1 MQIKSNALLKFG
13 VPVLLG
19 IALVFGLRSC
29 LNSGGDQAT
38 TAKNNSDK
46 PTRQLTESERN
57 ALGVEADSPK
67 DTVSTLVAQMQ
78 QMRQQLADSQ
88 QQSEKLREQNEQLAK
103 QKRNMQ
109 GAISNALAKQQSE
122 SRNQRDSL
130 VDSLNRKISNLRA
143 TIDIGSDNDKSKN
156 NDQDIPV
163 GLGLNG
169 ETPSGAQ
176 GGLSWVNPLE
186 VSAAGGHPK
195 KDGGSSNDG
204 GSAFSTAFASGKQAV
219 QSAGSQADQA
229 LSGNDNKAAQGTP
242 VYTVPKNATLVGSV
256 AMTAL
261 LGRVPINGSVTD
273 PYPFKVVIGTKN
285 LTANG
290 IQLPELKG
298 AIVSGTATG
307 DWTLSCVRG
316 KVKSITFIFQD
327 GTIRTVPKSDTPEG
341 GSNNNDQGNQI
352 GYLSNPQG
360 VPCVA
365 GTRKTNAR
373 SYILTSLLLSAG
385 AAGANAYAGGATT
398 TSVSGLGTTTGV
410 TGNAGKYIAGSA
422 ASSGLNEVR
431 QWIQKRFGQTFDAV
445 YVPPGQAVAVNIDK
459 QLPIDYEHQG
469 RKVHYAH
476 PSRSNRLD

>member
-13 VPVLLG
+13 VPVLVG
-19 IALVFGLRSC
+19 IGVVLGLRSC
-29 LNSGGDQAT
+29 LHHDSDPST
-38 TAKNNSDK
+38 TADTSQPKA
-46 PTRQLTESERN
+46 TRQLTESERN
-57 ALGVEADSPK
+57 MLGVEADSPK
-67 DTVSTLVAQMQ
+67 DTVSTLVAKYQQMQ
-78 QMRQQLADSQ
+78 QQLEDSL
-88 QQSEKLREQNEQLAK
+88 QQSEKLREQNEQLAED
-103 QKRNMQ
+103 KRNIQ

-122 SRNQRDSL
+122 SRHQRDSL
-130 VDSLNRKISNLRA
+130 VDSLTRKISNLKA
-143 TIDIGSDNDKSKN
+143 TIDIGSNDDNGQN
-156 NDQDIPV
+156 NDMPV
-163 GLGLNG
+163 GLGLHG
-169 ETPSGAQ
+169 ETPAGAA

-186 VSAAGGHPK
+186 VSAASSGPK
-195 KDGGSSNDG
+195 NGDGSSDNG
-204 GSAFSTAFASGKQAV
+204 GSAFSTAFASGNQAV
-219 QSAGSQADQA
+219 KSAGAKADQA
-229 LSGNDNKAAQGTP
+229 LSGNDNKAAHGTP

-273 PYPFKVVIGTKN
+273 PYPFKVVIGPKN

-316 KVKSITFIFQD
+316 KVKSITFVFAD
-327 GTIRTVPKSDTPEG
+327 GTVRTVPKSDEPGEG
-341 GSNNNDQGNQI
+341 GSNDSDDDDI

-385 AAGANAYAGGATT
+385 AAGANAYAGGETT

-410 TGNAGKYIAGSA
+410 TGNVGKYIAGSA

-459 QLPIDYEHQG
+459 QLPIDYEHPG

-476 PSRSNRLD
+476 PARSNGLD

>member
-13 VPVLLG
+13 VPVL
-19 IALVFGLRSC
+19 IAIGLVLGLRSC
-29 LNSGGDQAT
+29 LHRGDDQTAT
-38 TAKNNSDK
+38 ADK
-46 PTRQLTESERN
+46 KQGPATRQLTESERN

-67 DTVSTLVAQMQ
+67 DTVSTLVAQVQ

-88 QQSEKLREQNEQLAK
+88 KQSEKLREQNEQLAK
-103 QKRNMQ
+103 QKHNMQ
-109 GAISNALAKQQSE
+109 GAINNALAKQQSE
-122 SRNQRDSL
+122 SRHQRSSL
-130 VDSLNRKISNLRA
+130 VESLNRKIEGLRA
-143 TIDIGSDNDKSKN
+143 TINIDSDDNKN
-156 NDQDIPV
+156 NNDMPV
-163 GLGLNG
+163 GLGLND
-169 ETPSGAQ
+169 ETPADAQ
-176 GGLSWVNPLE
+176 GGLSWVNPLG
-186 VSAAGGHPK
+186 VSAASAGSE
-195 KDGGSSNDG
+195 DGNGQSDNG

-219 QSAGSQADQA
+219 ASAGQRADRA
-229 LSGNDNKAAQGTP
+229 LSGNDNQAAAGTP

-273 PYPFKVVIGTKN
+273 PYPFKVVIGPKN

-316 KVKSITFIFQD
+316 KVKSIAFVFQD
-327 GTIRTVPKSDTPEG
+327 GTIRTVPKSDTPGEG
-341 GSNNNDQGNQI
+341 GSNDSNDDEI

-373 SYILTSLLLSAG
+373 SFILTSLLLSAG
-385 AAGANAYAGGATT
+385 AAGANAYAGGETT

-410 TGNAGKYIAGSA
+410 TGNVGKYIAGSA

-476 PSRSNRLD
+476 PTRASSLD

>member
-13 VPVLLG
+13 VPVLVG
-19 IALVFGLRSC
+19 IGVVLGLRSC
-29 LNSGGDQAT
+29 LHHGSDPST
-38 TAKNNSDK
+38 TAGTGHPKA
-46 PTRQLTESERN
+46 TRQLTESERN
-57 ALGVEADSPK
+57 MLGVEADSPK
-67 DTVSTLVAQMQ
+67 DTVSTLVAKYQQMQ
-78 QMRQQLADSQ
+78 QQLEDSL
-88 QQSEKLREQNEQLAK
+88 QQSEKLREQNEQLAED
-103 QKRNMQ
+103 KRNIQ

-122 SRNQRDSL
+122 SRHQRDSL
-130 VDSLNRKISNLRA
+130 VDSLTRKISNLKA
-143 TIDIGSDNDKSKN
+143 TIDIGSNDDNGQN
-156 NDQDIPV
+156 NDMPV
-163 GLGLNG
+163 GLGLHG
-169 ETPSGAQ
+169 ETPAGAA

-186 VSAAGGHPK
+186 VSAASSGPK
-195 KDGGSSNDG
+195 NGDGSSDNG
-204 GSAFSTAFASGKQAV
+204 GSAFSTAFASGNQAV
-219 QSAGSQADQA
+219 KSAGAKADQA
-229 LSGNDNKAAQGTP
+229 LSGNDNKAAHGTP

-273 PYPFKVVIGTKN
+273 PYPFKVVIGPKN

-316 KVKSITFIFQD
+316 KVKSITFVFAD
-327 GTIRTVPKSDTPEG
+327 GTVRTVPKSDEPGEG
-341 GSNNNDQGNQI
+341 GSNDSDDDDI

-385 AAGANAYAGGATT
+385 AAGANAYAGGETT

-410 TGNAGKYIAGSA
+410 TGNVGQYIAGSA

-459 QLPIDYEHQG
+459 QLPIDYEHPG

-476 PSRSNRLD
+476 PARSNGLD

>member
-13 VPVLLG
+13 VPVLVG
-19 IALVFGLRSC
+19 IGVVLGLRSC
-29 LNSGGDQAT
+29 LHHGSDPST
-38 TAKNNSDK
+38 TAGTGHPKA
-46 PTRQLTESERN
+46 TRQLTESERN
-57 ALGVEADSPK
+57 MLGVEADSPK
-67 DTVSTLVAQMQ
+67 DTVSTLVAKYQQMQ
-78 QMRQQLADSQ
+78 QQLEDSL
-88 QQSEKLREQNEQLAK
+88 QQSEKLREQNEQLAED
-103 QKRNMQ
+103 KRNIQ

-122 SRNQRDSL
+122 SRHQRDSL
-130 VDSLNRKISNLRA
+130 VDSLTRKISNLKA
-143 TIDIGSDNDKSKN
+143 TIDIGSNDDNGQN
-156 NDQDIPV
+156 NDMPV
-163 GLGLNG
+163 GLGLHG
-169 ETPSGAQ
+169 EKPAGTA

-186 VSAAGGHPK
+186 VSAANSGATDGN
-195 KDGGSSNDG
+195 GGSDNG

-219 QSAGSQADQA
+219 KSAGAQADQA
-229 LSGNDNKAAQGTP
+229 LSGNDNKAAAGTP

-273 PYPFKVVIGTKN
+273 PYPFKVVIGPKN

-316 KVKSITFIFQD
+316 KVKSITFVFAD
-327 GTIRTVPKSDTPEG
+327 GTVRTVPKSDEPGEG
-341 GSNNNDQGNQI
+341 GSNDSDDDDI

-385 AAGANAYAGGATT
+385 AAGANAYAGGETT

-410 TGNAGKYIAGSA
+410 TGNVGQYIAGSA

-459 QLPIDYEHQG
+459 QLPIDYEHPG

-476 PSRSNRLD
+476 PARSNGLD